1 MTDGYENPEALVET
15 TWLAKHLEDPTI
27 RVLDATYCLPAM
39 QRDARSEYEHAHIPG
54 AVFFDIDAIAAPSS
68 DLPHMLPE
76 PEAFAAAVGALG
88 IGNDHRVIVY
98 DSHGL
103 MSAARVWWMF
113 RVFGHDP
120 VAVLNGGLVKWLTES
135 RPVESGTVRPQAAQF
150 SAQFRP
156 ALVSGKTEIHDRI
169 GNAEPHV
176 IDARAAERFR
186 GEADEVW
193 PGRRRGHIP
202 GSHNLPFTDL
212 VDTATKTV
220 LPADAIR
227 AKFADANI
235 DLSEAAAQPWT
246 CSCGSGITACV
257 VALGAYL
264 VGHTDTAVYDG
275 SWAEWGLPGD
285 TPVSTAAQ

>member
-1 MTDGYENPEALVET
+1 MTGSYANPDALVET
-15 TWLAKHLEDPTI
+15 AWLADHLDDPKV

-39 QRDARSEYEHAHIPG
+39 NRDARTEYAQAHIPG
-54 AVFFDIDAIAAPSS
+54 AQFFDIDAIAAPSG
-68 DLPHMLPE
+68 DLPHMLPS

-103 MSAARVWWMF
+103 MSAARAWWMF
-113 RVFGHDP
+113 RVFGHDA
-120 VAVLNGGLVKWLTES
+120 VAVLNGGLVKWRAES
-135 RPVESGTVRPQAAQF
+135 RPVETGFSVAQQAHF
-150 SAQFRP
+150 DAQFRP
-156 ALVSGKTEIHDRI
+156 ALVTDKPEILARTGDALPRI
-169 GNAEPHV
+169 

-202 GSHNLPFTDL
+202 GSHNLPFNNL
-212 VDTATKTV
+212 VDAETKTV
-220 LPADAIR
+220 ISADAIR
-227 AKFADANI
+227 ERFSDAGI
-235 DLSEAAAQPWT
+235 DLSQAGERPWT

-264 VGHTDTAVYDG
+264 IGNTDAAVYDG

>member
-1 MTDGYENPEALVET
+1 MTDGYDNPEALVET
-15 TWLAKHLEDPTI
+15 TWLAEHLDDPTI

-39 QRDARSEYEHAHIPG
+39 KRDARSEYEHAHIPG

-88 IGNDHRVIVY
+88 IGNDHRVVVY

-103 MSAARVWWMF
+103 MSAARAWWMF
-113 RVFGHDP
+113 RVFGHDA
-120 VAVLNGGLVKWLTES
+120 VAVLNGGLVKWLAES
-135 RPVESGTVRPQAAQF
+135 RPVESGIVKPQAAPF
-150 SAQFRP
+150 SARFRP
-156 ALVSGKTEIHDRI
+156 ALVSGKADIVERI
-169 GNAEPHV
+169 GRAVPHI

-212 VDTATKTV
+212 VDPATKTV

-227 AKFADANI
+227 ERFAGAGI
-235 DLSEAAAQPWT
+235 DLSDASDQRWT

-264 VGHTDTAVYDG
+264 VGRTDAAVYDG

-285 TPVSTAAQ
+285 TPVSTAAP